1 MITQKNIA
9 LSILVLLNAFV
20 AFGKAQ
26 ADDTYIYNAPG
37 TYTEI
42 GNITYAPDGTYTRI
56 GNMTYGPDGTYT
68 KIGNMTYGPKST
80 CTAIGNMTY
89 CN

>member
-1 MITQKNIA
+1 MERLMKTTVIPTA
-9 LSILVLLNAFV
+9 LVLFV
-20 AFGKAQ
+20 ICLSGTAL
-26 ADDTYIYNAPG
+26 ADDPWIYNAPG
-37 TYTEI
+37 TYST
-42 GNITYAPDGTYTRI
+42 I

-68 KIGNMTYGPKST
+68 TIGNMTYGPKST